1 MKGRLSRCARVANAK
16 KGLKNGLMMEV
27 LKYTIPALLVLL
39 ATCLVLWK
47 MLQED
52 REKRAFELKRKSQKE
67 ITPIRLRGY
76 ERLSLLLE
84 RTTPEAL
91 LRDLDVQ
98 SLTAQQ
104 ISSLLMQKLRLEF
117 DHNLSQQIYVSDEAW
132 EAISNAREQMVLFL
146 STMAR
151 QFPPETNGLEVA
163 KLMLTAYAENGETP
177 HQKAMKILKDEVRDL
192 F

>member
-1 MKGRLSRCARVANAK
+1 
-16 KGLKNGLMMEV
+16 MEV

-52 REKRAFELKRKSQKE
+52 REKRAFELKRASQKD
-67 ITPIRLRGY
+67 ITPLRLRGY
-76 ERLSLLLE
+76 ERLALMLE

-98 SLTAQQ
+98 NLTAQQ

-117 DHNLSQQIYVSDEAW
+117 DHNLSQQIYVSNETW
-132 EAISNAREQMVLFL
+132 EAITDAREQMVLFL

-151 QFPPETNGLEVA
+151 QYPAETNGLEVA
-163 KLMLTAYAENGETP
+163 KLMLTAYAQNGETP
-177 HQKAMKILKDEVRDL
+177 HQKAMKVLKDEVRTL

>member
-1 MKGRLSRCARVANAK
+1 
-16 KGLKNGLMMEV
+16 MEV

-84 RTTPEAL
+84 RTTPETL

-177 HQKAMKILKDEVRDL
+177 HQKAMKILKDEVREL

>member
-1 MKGRLSRCARVANAK
+1 
-16 KGLKNGLMMEV
+16 MMEV

-104 ISSLLMQKLRLEF
+104 ISTLLMQKLRLEF

>member
-1 MKGRLSRCARVANAK
+1 MD
-16 KGLKNGLMMEV
+16 V

-84 RTTPEAL
+84 RTTPETL

-177 HQKAMKILKDEVRDL
+177 HQKAMKILKDEVREL

>member
-1 MKGRLSRCARVANAK
+1 MIRETMA
-16 KGLKNGLMMEV
+16 EI

-39 ATCLVLWK
+39 ATCVVLWK
-47 MLQED
+47 MLQDD

-67 ITPIRLRGY
+67 ITPLRLRGY
-76 ERLSLLLE
+76 ERLALLLD

-98 SLTAQQ
+98 DLTSQQ
-104 ISSLLMQKLRLEF
+104 ICSLLLEKLRLEF

-132 EAISNAREQMVLFL
+132 EAISTAREQMVLFL
-146 STMAR
+146 STTAR
-151 QFPPETNGLEVA
+151 QFPAETNGLEVA
-163 KLMLTAYAENGETP
+163 KLMLTAYAQTGETP
-177 HQKAMKILKDEVRDL
+177 HQKAMKVLKNEVRTL

>member
-1 MKGRLSRCARVANAK
+1 
-16 KGLKNGLMMEV
+16 MEV
-27 LKYTIPALLVLL
+27 LKYTVPALLVLL

-52 REKRAFELKRKSQKE
+52 REKRAFELKRAAQKD
-67 ITPIRLRGY
+67 ITPLRLRGY
-76 ERLSLLLE
+76 ERLALMLE

-98 SLTAQQ
+98 NLTAQQ

-117 DHNLSQQIYVSDEAW
+117 DHNLSQQIYVSNETW
-132 EAISNAREQMVLFL
+132 EAVTDAREQMVLFL

-151 QFPPETNGLEVA
+151 QFPADTNGLEVA
-163 KLMLTAYAENGETP
+163 KLMLTAYAQNGETP
-177 HQKAMKILKDEVRDL
+177 HQKAMKKLKDEVKEL

>member
-1 MKGRLSRCARVANAK
+1 
-16 KGLKNGLMMEV
+16 MMEV

-47 MLQED
+47 MLQDD

-98 SLTAQQ
+98 NLTAQQ

-132 EAISNAREQMVLFL
+132 ESINNAREQMVLFL

-177 HQKAMKILKDEVRDL
+177 HQKAMKILKDEVREL

>member
-1 MKGRLSRCARVANAK
+1 
-16 KGLKNGLMMEV
+16 MEV

>member
-1 MKGRLSRCARVANAK
+1 
-16 KGLKNGLMMEV
+16 MMEV

-98 SLTAQQ
+98 NLTAQQ

-132 EAISNAREQMVLFL
+132 EAINNAREQMVLFL

-177 HQKAMKILKDEVRDL
+177 HQKAMKILKDEVREL

>member
-1 MKGRLSRCARVANAK
+1 
-16 KGLKNGLMMEV
+16 MMEV

-47 MLQED
+47 MLQDD

-98 SLTAQQ
+98 NLTAQQ

-132 EAISNAREQMVLFL
+132 EAINNAREQMVLFL

-177 HQKAMKILKDEVRDL
+177 HQKAMKILKDEVREL